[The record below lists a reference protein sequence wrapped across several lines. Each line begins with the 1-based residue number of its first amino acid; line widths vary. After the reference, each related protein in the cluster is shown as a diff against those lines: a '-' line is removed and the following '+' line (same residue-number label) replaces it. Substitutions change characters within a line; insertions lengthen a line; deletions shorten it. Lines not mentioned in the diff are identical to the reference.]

1 MATDRQDPRY
11 DVVVVGA
18 GISGLV
24 AATSLTRAGRRVVVL
39 EAHHRVGGRL
49 LTREVGGAAFD
60 LGAQWVS
67 AEMHDVMGLLG
78 EYGLHTF
85 DQYDAGRI
93 DLALQPFDE
102 MDPL

>member
-1 MATDRQDPRY
+1 MS
-11 DVVVVGA
+11 VG
-18 GISGLV
+18 
-24 AATSLTRAGRRVVVL
+24 
-39 EAHHRVGGRL
+39 
-49 LTREVGGAAFD
+49 
-60 LGAQWVS
+60 
-67 AEMHDVMGLLG
+67 MHDVMGLLD